1 MTRVSSIFSQIL
13 QLIPRLEFESAVRR
27 HKAERHARGFSCWG
41 QFIAMLFCQ
50 LGHAKS
56 LREICGGLAASEGKL
71 RHLGLP
77 TAPARSTLAY
87 ANEHRPWQ
95 LQQTIFEQLLTKCQ
109 SLAASQPGTRK
120 KRKFRFKN
128 PLLSLDA
135 TVIDLCATMFDWAKF
150 RLTKGAVKLHLLLD
164 HDGYL
169 PSYAVLTEGK
179 THEVRVARQMHF
191 APGAILVFDRG
202 YTDYTW
208 FTNLT
213 KQEVYFVT
221 RLKENADYSVVEKR
235 DVPQRPGV
243 LRDEVVFFYKLAQ
256 ANQEV
261 FFRRIEFYDQEHDR
275 VLVFLTNHMELAAA
289 TIAAI
294 YRERWQIGVSRQGH
308 INQSVKVRPRRIDSG
323 LVAGEAPWSESNTV
337 MPSDNMLGKECA
349 QLTRLQRAVNADV
362 ASSHAIPEAETLYNA
377 RKQQELT
384 ETSPMRRLSPAGYQ
398 RRHGEKEDVSTG
410 ETLGA
415 RRRNIAEEASA
426 ITLSG
431 KCRCRHQ
438 GDGSGRTTVDRRAV
452 KHVWREGPEPVST
465 PFVEVRQ
472 G

>member
-1 MTRVSSIFSQIL
+1 LTRVSSIFSQIL

-27 HKAERHARGFSCWG
+27 HEAERHARGFSCWG

-109 SLAASQPGTRK
+109 GLAASQPGTRK
-120 KRKFRFKN
+120 KSKFRFKN

-169 PSYAVLTEGK
+169 PSFAVISEGK
-179 THEVRVARQMHF
+179 KHEVRVARQMQF

-202 YTDYTW
+202 YTDYLW

-213 KQEVYFVT
+213 QQAVYFVT
-221 RLKENADYSVVEKR
+221 RLKENADYGVLEKR
-235 DVPQRPGV
+235 EVPQRRGV
-243 LRDEVVFFYKLAQ
+243 LRDEVIFFYKLAQ
-256 ANQEV
+256 AGQDAY
-261 FFRRIEFYDQEHDR
+261 FRRIEFYDEERDR
-275 VLVFLTNHMELAAA
+275 VLVFLTNHLELAAA
-289 TIAAI
+289 TVAAV
-294 YRERWQIGVSRQGH
+294 YKERWQIELFFRALK
-308 INQSVKVRPRRIDSG
+308 QSLRVKTFVGTSANALKTQLWTALIAMLLVKYLQLRSTFG
-323 LVAGEAPWSESNTV
+323 WSLSNLVA
-337 MPSDNMLGKECA
+337 LLRQ
-349 QLTRLQRAVNADV
+349 QLFVYRDLWTWIDDPFQPPPISASLPKQLALQLA
-362 ASSHAIPEAETLYNA
+362 
-377 RKQQELT
+377 
-384 ETSPMRRLSPAGYQ
+384 
-398 RRHGEKEDVSTG
+398 
-410 ETLGA
+410 
-415 RRRNIAEEASA
+415 
-426 ITLSG
+426 
-431 KCRCRHQ
+431 
-438 GDGSGRTTVDRRAV
+438 
-452 KHVWREGPEPVST
+452 
-465 PFVEVRQ
+465 
-472 G
+472 